1 VPVGVQHASD
11 LIISVHILLKKD
23 GSLAAPPQV
32 VNTSMHPAFRVGSES
47 AVRAVQE
54 CTPFNFLPVAK
65 YEAWQDLILDFDPS
79 KMFRS

>member
-1 VPVGVQHASD
+1 
-11 LIISVHILLKKD
+11 
-23 GSLAAPPQV
+23 
-32 VNTSMHPAFRVGSES
+32 MHPAFRVGSES